1 MVEFQNNFNIFESNH
16 TYFLYYRYMNTE
28 TKESRALVIG
38 DFHFGT
44 KTNSTQWLDCML
56 QYFHNAIYSKSMMR
70 GVDKIIF
77 LGDLFDVRYSTN
89 TLIGI
94 KVKDEIRH
102 LISSLPSNVQVHI
115 LAGNHD
121 YYSGKKE
128 DMHYNVYEMVFGPEF
143 LKEHG
148 NIHIYTENPYLDED
162 GDLYL
167 PWFFSEDDDLY
178 YQTMEHYK
186 GEKIN
191 RIFCHSDLQTW
202 DKSKLLARGN
212 AWVYSGHIHTPWK
225 DEENKLWNVGSA
237 LSLNFNDVNEHKH
250 IYVLDGNRMM
260 ESITNVDTPIFLR
273 YFNEQIFHLD
283 KFENCFVQLYIDKD
297 KVNKAEYIEKCKEL
311 KLNNPGISIRVVTVD
326 KDMMSNIES
335 GIDMNQ
341 DIKKYI
347 DNNIPDNLSTKYQII
362 KKKIKEREK

>member
-1 MVEFQNNFNIFESNH
+1 MEINVDK
-16 TYFLYYRYMNTE
+16 RD
-28 TKESRALVIG
+28 SRALVIG

-44 KTNSTQWLDCML
+44 KTNSIQWLDWML
-56 QYFHNAIYSKSMMR
+56 DYFHSVVYRTAVQR

-77 LGDLFDVRYSTN
+77 LGDLFDIRYSTN
-89 TLIGI
+89 TLVGI

-102 LISSLPSNVQVHI
+102 LLEILPSDVQVHI

-128 DMHYNVYEMVFGPEF
+128 DMHYNVYEMVLGKEF
-143 LKEHG
+143 LDCHD
-148 NIHIYTENPYLDED
+148 NLHIYTENPFLDED

-167 PWFFSEDDDLY
+167 PWFFTEDDELY

-186 GEKIN
+186 REKIN

-225 DEENKLWNVGSA
+225 DEENRLWNVGSA
-237 LSLNFNDVNEHKH
+237 LSLNFNDVNEYKH
-250 IYVLDGNRMM
+250 IYVLEGNHV
-260 ESITNVDTPIFLR
+260 IDKVTNEWTPIFLR

-311 KLNNPGISIRVVTVD
+311 KLSNPGISIRVVTVD
-326 KDMMSNIES
+326 SNMLSSIES
-335 GIDMNQ
+335 GIDLNQ

-347 DNNIPDNLSTKYQII
+347 DSNIPDNLNDK
-362 KKKIKEREK
+362 

>member
-1 MVEFQNNFNIFESNH
+1 MNTN
-16 TYFLYYRYMNTE
+16 NTE
-28 TKESRALVIG
+28 TRESRALVVG

-44 KTNSTQWLDCML
+44 KTNSIQWLDCMIDYL
-56 QYFHNAIYSKSMMR
+56 GGQIITTAVMR
-70 GVDKIIF
+70 AVDKVIF
-77 LGDLFDVRYSTN
+77 LGDLFDIRYSTN
-89 TLIGI
+89 TLIGV
-94 KVKDEIRH
+94 KVKDKIRY
-102 LISSLPSNVQVHI
+102 LVERYPKIQFNI

-128 DMHYNVYEMVFGPEF
+128 DMHYNVYEMVFGKEF
-143 LKEHG
+143 INTYDNL
-148 NIHIYTENPYLDED
+148 HIYTEEPHLDED

-167 PWFFSEDDDLY
+167 PWFFTEDDDLY

-186 GEKIN
+186 GEDIK

-202 DKSKLLARGN
+202 DKSKLLSKGD
-212 AWVYSGHIHTPWK
+212 AWVYSGHIHTPWQ
-225 DEENKLWNVGSA
+225 DEENKLWNLGSA
-237 LSLNFNDVNEHKH
+237 LSLNFNDVNENKF
-250 IYVLDGNRMM
+250 IYVFDGNYPM
-260 ESITNVDTPIFLR
+260 EKVTNETTPVFLR
-273 YFNEQIFHLD
+273 YYNDQIFHHS

-335 GIDMNQ
+335 GIDINQ

-347 DNNIPDNLSTKYQII
+347 DSNIPDNLHDKYEVV
-362 KKKIKEREK
+362 KNKLKEKEK